1 MPILGGAAESSGNGS
16 IPGSYVG
23 IATKQISLQRNTL
36 ALATTNSRNHRRVV
50 LPSNEAPLRRESS
63 HRSIRCHTIHQ
74 RGHPM
79 TFTAS
84 IVRACKMLIAT
95 SFALAAL
102 STAAQ
107 AYTPEQEQMCTGDAM
122 RLCSSEIPDVERVTA
137 CMVQKRAQ
145 LSDGCKAVFQY
156 VPRRRHAA

>member
-1 MPILGGAAESSGNGS
+1 
-16 IPGSYVG
+16 
-23 IATKQISLQRNTL
+23 
-36 ALATTNSRNHRRVV
+36 
-50 LPSNEAPLRRESS
+50 
-63 HRSIRCHTIHQ
+63 
-74 RGHPM
+74 M

-84 IVRACKMLIAT
+84 TVRACKMLIVT

-102 STAAQ
+102 GTAAN

-156 VPRRRHAA
+156 VPPVATPVNYAPAAKPAKPLNLTPHKRG